1 MGFGLICAG
10 YSTLIFLRLVPV
22 ELFGFFFVL
31 KGLTKLRLYNKYFA
45 YARLSVYPVLLF
57 SLADAVYWI
66 LNRLGVVTYSYTD
79 NLFAFLHSLVLLP
92 FYFLLFAALRE
103 ISNEV
108 GYPKGMKRAT
118 LATSTAIVYYLV
130 LSLSKMRIPQL
141 DQYFIVAE
149 YIFYIVLFVVTELA
163 VYACYRA
170 ITTDEAEK
178 REEEELRKFE
188 ERFGKNRKGINK
200 STVTEKK
207 KK

>member
-1 MGFGLICAG
+1 MGFGLIWAG

-22 ELFGFFFVL
+22 ELFGFLFVL
-31 KGLTKLRLYNKYFA
+31 KGLHKLRNYNKFFA
-45 YARLSVYPVLLF
+45 YAKLSVYPILLF

-66 LNRLGVVTYSYTD
+66 LNRLEIVTYSYAD
-79 NLFAFLHSLVLLP
+79 NIFTFLHSLVLLP

-130 LSLSKMRIPQL
+130 LAVSKMRIPEL
-141 DQYFIVAE
+141 DQYFIAAE
-149 YIFYIVLFVVTELA
+149 YIFYIVLFVITELA

-178 REEEELRKFE
+178 KEEEELRKFE
-188 ERFGKNRKGINK
+188 ERFGRKKDNKNKASALNK
-200 STVTEKK
+200 K
-207 KK
+207 